1 MDISEIITNP
11 IVIGLVAGLITYIYM
26 KWKNEKD
33 KEGKEKKD
41 KKKNTD
47 VNLLIPASVFV
58 VFWFISYAYFSSDEV
73 STKNSTLTKDADKIN
88 VKIRPVKSVELSS
101 ASNEPASFEVIS
113 KSNGVHIPNKLPD
126 IFFEMV

>member
-1 MDISEIITNP
+1 MDVSEIITNP

-33 KEGKEKKD
+33 KGKKD

-58 VFWFISYAYFSSDEV
+58 VFWFISYAYFSSDDV
-73 STKNSTLTKDADKIN
+73 SSKNSTSVKESEKIN
-88 VKIRPVKSVELSS
+88 VKIKPTKSAELSS
-101 ASNEPASFEVIS
+101 ASNELASFEVIS
-113 KSNGVHIPNKLPD
+113 KSNGVHIPNELPD
-126 IFFEMV
+126 IFFEIA